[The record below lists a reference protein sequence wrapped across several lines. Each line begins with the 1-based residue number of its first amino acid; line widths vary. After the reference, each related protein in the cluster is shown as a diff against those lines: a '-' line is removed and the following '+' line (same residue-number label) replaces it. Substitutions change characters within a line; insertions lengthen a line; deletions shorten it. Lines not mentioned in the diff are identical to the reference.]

1 MDFTG
6 LLCTLCTLCRNQWL
20 AIVIVF
26 ISYITLVG
34 LLRYRRM
41 AKIEAPFAP
50 GKKDLS
56 EMTVKE
62 AHAILNQLQELE
74 FPHAFAKARKM
85 ALLKVR

>member
-1 MDFTG
+1 MMEVTG
-6 LLCTLCTLCRNQWL
+6 LLCTLWSKHWL
-20 AIVIVF
+20 TIAIVF
-26 ISYITLVG
+26 TSYIALVG

-41 AKIEAPFAP
+41 TKIEAPFAP
-50 GKKDLS
+50 GKKDMS